1 VRLTE
6 FWERM
11 ERHLGPAYARSWAQ
25 DQVIGSL
32 GSRSVNEALRAG
44 EDPKVIWRAV
54 CDVLKLPAKER

>member
-1 VRLTE
+1 
-6 FWERM
+6 M

-44 EDPKVIWRAV
+44 EDPKDVWRAV
-54 CDVLKLPAKER
+54 SEVLELPARER